1 MLAKI
6 FGELSWKRPQWVRK
20 ITVPAKQ
27 VYQRNFRRNNI
38 IALSAILVIVIGTAF
53 WALYKPAKI
62 QEAYAAVSAPVLTPI
77 ANLTKDNA
85 NKPQDIS
92 VNFYNAPT
100 IEQPAGLGNL
110 GVNIPTFSQLAQGHT
125 FYTSNSPSSIPGG
138 LISVAPL
145 NQINHIVEQGIQI
158 EPEVAGA
165 WRWSGDS
172 SLTFTPKTQWQADTT
187 YTISMTKTLITPHIR
202 LKTPKISFTM
212 PAFTATISKATF
224 NLNLKDPTKKNI
236 VATIDFNY
244 PVQRDS
250 VASHVQLTWADG
262 QNIPVQIHFDQF
274 SRQAYV
280 QSAQVDIGKQA
291 KFVTLTILKGIVT
304 TQGDKLTKTATTTSI
319 PVPSLESY
327 FKIENIHTSYVTD
340 AKGNSQQILTISS
353 NIGVTAAELADNL
366 QVYLLTEADSKKL
379 TDNNLQDK
387 PQAVTETMLKQAELL
402 KLTATPTEFNFSPQ
416 HSYIIHAPE
425 NRLLLVSIKSGM
437 QAQGGF
443 LLAQTNK
450 QLVATS
456 TPPRTISFVHQGS
469 LMALT
474 GQQKLQVVARGL
486 PAVKITVYKV
496 LPQDLNQLIS
506 QTYGNLQDPKFNN
519 PYNFNE
525 ENIAQRFS
533 EIKTFSDN
541 LQTDLQRPNN
551 FSINLSDFQTP
562 DNHLGLYLLQIQ
574 GYDPATKQLLSIKN
588 SRLVALTNLGIIVK
602 TNADNTQDVF
612 VQSIVTGEP
621 VANAQVT
628 LIGKNGVAI
637 MHGTTDSEGHA
648 HFFAFTN
655 DTNNEPL
662 AYVVSKGNEESFIP
676 FNRADRIINLSR
688 FDIGGTYLNSQQQ
701 NQLNAYI
708 FTDSGLYRPGTEVHF
723 GMILKSADFASHP
736 DQLNAIKA
744 LPLLFTITDSNGKVI
759 NQQNLNSNE
768 TGFLTTDWQSSI
780 GANSGTYFVSL
791 YLGNKVDPNNLIGS
805 ADFRVEAFMP
815 ATMKLNAAFNQQSKQ
830 GWVSSDNLQAVI
842 HMENLYGL
850 PANHNQITGEID
862 LTPGAFYF
870 AKYPDYQFLD
880 PLVTDKKD
888 LRTVTEKLTPE
899 YTDAAGQAKLDLDL
913 KKYADAS
920 YSLSLYI
927 KGHQQDGSVAA
938 EAAASIMVSPLS
950 YIVGYKT
957 ASNLDFLRENSKN
970 TINFIALD
978 PQAKSIALPNLTA
991 DLYVLQQVSVLVEQA
1006 DGTYAYQ
1013 TKTKATLIKE
1023 MPYAIA
1029 ANGSDFV
1036 LPTDK
1041 AGNYQ
1046 LVIANAKSEKLSS
1059 VNYTVVGNAGY
1070 SIAQQANLSLK
1081 LDKAVYLAGSDIKLA
1096 LYTPYPGAGLITVE
1110 KNKVVA
1116 FKWFQSKGGNTTE
1129 TIQIPAD
1136 FHGTGY
1142 VEVNYARAA
1151 TAKEIFMNPFS
1162 FAVAPF
1168 SIDNTAQTIAVHLQ
1182 APAISLPGE
1191 ELPITYSVNKS
1202 SKILVF
1208 AVDKGVL
1215 DVANYKTPDPLNY
1228 FFSKQALQVT
1238 TAQTLDLILPRFQE
1252 NTLSTT
1258 GGDSGNLNKY
1268 IINPFQQ
1275 NLRMPVLY
1283 WSKILEASDKPQTVY
1298 YKVPDYFN
1306 GDLQIMA
1313 VAVNNNAVGSAE
1325 KQSYIQAHFII
1336 SPNVPNYVTP
1346 GDSFTA
1352 TVLVT
1357 NNVKGKNTS
1366 DPLTVQLEKNSDFT
1380 MSGANMNGIGTFKA
1394 EIQPGKSQTF
1404 RFVLQTQANL
1414 GTTELKFIVSNGH
1427 ESSTLTQP
1435 ITVQPATLY
1444 NVKLQNGFSK
1454 TAVITL
1460 PTNTDYYA
1468 AYRDLRISA
1477 ANQASI
1483 FIPGLIEKI
1492 QGAPLYNIK
1501 QFDVQLLSEISRIPR
1516 NSVEGEVLQQKL
1528 NDYYNELPN
1537 LQNTDGSFSGINFLP
1552 QPIDNSLLIM
1562 HFLTIAKRQGYQFP
1576 KDIFNAGLQYLQTYA
1591 YQNQVDDAVAQAQ
1604 AILIL
1609 TQNEELTTNAID
1621 HLQTYLKQTQPKT
1634 WQSNLAVLNLAAS
1647 YYLLQQQNYAEKLAH
1662 DYVNSQKEL
1671 NANELNA
1678 DAIFLLGRYFPS
1690 IAQSVISTKAMQFL
1704 IQSFNQDQTDTKASI
1719 ESIFALQAYTKLLP
1733 LIGNDQ
1739 FQIEADINNQWK
1751 TLAKGSAINNLQ
1763 FPVDTSQVRIT
1774 HTGNDGYFYQVITA
1788 GYPNK
1793 LPVKAIADNLQVDVD
1808 VQDAKGNSVTT
1819 VKLGEVVTVHLRFR
1833 SITPDSNFT
1842 ANIINLLPA
1851 GFQLIKNS
1859 LSDYQYNQVN
1869 VRDDRLIFKVNV
1881 NNMASDISYQLRA
1894 NTTGRFVFPS
1904 VIAKSSQFGVTAN
1917 SVSLAKEMTVQ

>member
-6 FGELSWKRPQWVRK
+6 FGEVSWKQPQWLRK
-20 ITVPAKQ
+20 ITVPAKR

-62 QEAYAAVSAPVLTPI
+62 QEAYATVSAPVLIPI
-77 ANLTKDNA
+77 ANLTTENA
-85 NKPQDIS
+85 NKLQDIS
-92 VNFYNAPT
+92 VNFYNGAT
-100 IEQPAGLGNL
+100 IGQAAGMSNL
-110 GVNIPTFSQLAQGHT
+110 GVNIPTFSQLAEGHT
-125 FYTSNSPSSIPGG
+125 FYTSNSQSSIPGG
-138 LISVAPL
+138 LVSVAPL

-158 EPEVAGA
+158 EPEVAGT

-187 YTISMTKTLITPHIR
+187 YTISMAKTLITPHIR

-212 PAFTATISKATF
+212 PAFTATISKAAF

-262 QNIPVQIHFDQF
+262 QGQNIPVQIHFDQF

-291 KFVTLTILKGIVT
+291 KFATLTILKGIVT
-304 TQGDKLTKTATTTSI
+304 TQGDKLTKAATTTSI

-327 FKIENIHTSYVTD
+327 FKIDNINTSYVTD

-353 NIGVTAAELADNL
+353 NIGVTAPELANNL

-379 TDNNLQDK
+379 IDNNLQDK
-387 PQAVTETMLKQAELL
+387 PQAVTEAMLQQAELL

-450 QLVATS
+450 QLVMTS
-456 TPPRTISFVHQGS
+456 KPPQTISFVHQGS

-474 GQQKLQVVARGL
+474 GQQKLQALARGL

-541 LQTDLQRPNN
+541 LQTPNY
-551 FSINLSDFQTP
+551 FSINVGDFQTP
-562 DNHLGLYLLQIQ
+562 DNHLGLYLLQVQ
-574 GYDPATKQLLSIKN
+574 GYNPASQQLLSAKV

-637 MHGTTDSEGHA
+637 MESTTDNEGHA

-676 FNRADRIINLSR
+676 FNRSDRILNLSR
-688 FDIGGTYLNSQQQ
+688 FDIGGTYFNSQQQ
-701 NQLNAYI
+701 NQLNAEI

-736 DQLNAIKA
+736 DQLDVMKA
-744 LPLLFTITDSNGKVI
+744 LPLLFVITDPNGKVI

-780 GANSGTYFVSL
+780 GASSGTYFASL
-791 YLGNKVDPNNLIGS
+791 YLGNKIDSNNLIGS
-805 ADFRVEAFMP
+805 TDFRVEAFMP
-815 ATMKLNAAFNQQSKQ
+815 ATMKLTATFNQPNNQ
-830 GWVSSDNLQAVI
+830 GWVSSDNLQALI

-862 LTPGAFYF
+862 LTPGVFYF
-870 AKYPDYQFLD
+870 PKYPDYQFLD

-888 LRTVTEKLTPE
+888 LRNVTEKLTPE

-913 KKYADAS
+913 KKYANAS

-938 EAAASIMVSPLS
+938 EAGASIMVSPLP

-957 ASNLDFLRENSKN
+957 TSYLDYLSENSKN
-970 TINFIALD
+970 TVNFIALD
-978 PQAKSIALPNLTA
+978 PQANSIALPNLTA

-1023 MPYAIA
+1023 TPYAIA
-1029 ANGSDFV
+1029 VNGSGFM
-1036 LPTDK
+1036 LPTEK

-1046 LVIANAKSEKLSS
+1046 LVIANANGEKLSS
-1059 VNYTVVGNAGY
+1059 VNYTVVGNTGY

-1081 LDKAVYLAGSDIKLA
+1081 LDKAVYLAGSDVKLA
-1096 LYTPYPGAGLITVE
+1096 LYTPYPGAGLITIE

-1116 FKWFQSKGGNTTE
+1116 FKWFHSNGGNTTE
-1129 TIQIPAD
+1129 TIQIPAN

-1151 TAKEIFMNPFS
+1151 TAKEIYMNPFS

-1168 SIDNTAQTIAVHLQ
+1168 SIDNTAQTIAVNLQ
-1182 APAISLPGE
+1182 APATSLPGE

-1252 NTLSTT
+1252 NNLSTT
-1258 GGDSGNLNKY
+1258 GGDSGNLSKN

-1283 WSKILEASDKPQTVY
+1283 WSKILDANDKPQTVY

-1336 SPNVPNYVTP
+1336 SPNIPNYVTP

-1357 NNVKGKNTS
+1357 NNVKSKDAS
-1366 DPLTVQLEKNSDFT
+1366 DLLTVQLEKNSDFT
-1380 MSGANMNGIGTFKA
+1380 ISGANMNGIGTFKA
-1394 EIQPGKSQTF
+1394 MIQPGKSQTF
-1404 RFVLQTQANL
+1404 HFNLQTQADL

-1444 NVKLQNGFSK
+1444 NVKLQNGFSRM
-1454 TAVITL
+1454 ADITL
-1460 PTNTDYYA
+1460 PTNTDYYS

-1501 QFDVQLLSEISRIPR
+1501 QFNTQLLAEINRTPR
-1516 NSVEGEVLQQKL
+1516 NSVAGEVLQQKL

-1537 LQNTDGSFSGINFLP
+1537 LQNSDGSFSGINFLP

-1562 HFLTIAKRQGYQFP
+1562 HFLTIAKRQGYQIP
-1576 KDIFNAGLQYLQTYA
+1576 VDIFNAGLHYLQTYA
-1591 YQNQVDDAVAQAQ
+1591 YQNQIDDAVAQAH

-1621 HLQTYLKQTQPKT
+1621 HLQAYLKQTQPKT
-1634 WQSNLAVLNLAAS
+1634 WQSNLAVLYLAAS
-1647 YYLLQQQNYAEKLAH
+1647 YYLLEQQSYAENLAH

-1671 NANELNA
+1671 NA
-1678 DAIFLLGRYFPS
+1678 DAILLLSQYFPN
-1690 IAQSVISTKAMQFL
+1690 IAKNAISTDAMQTL
-1704 IQSFNQDQTDTKASI
+1704 IQSFNQDQTDMKASI
-1719 ESIFALQAYTKLLP
+1719 ESILALQAYTKLLP
-1733 LIGNDQ
+1733 LIGKDQ
-1739 FQIEADINNQWK
+1739 FQIEADINNQWQ
-1751 TLAKGSAINNLQ
+1751 TLAKGSVINNLQ
-1763 FPVDTSQVRIT
+1763 FPVGTSQVRIT
-1774 HTGNDGYFYQVITA
+1774 HTGNNGYFYQVITA

-1793 LPVKAIADNLQVDVD
+1793 LPVKVVAENLQVDAD

-1833 SITPDSNFT
+1833 SITPDSSFT

-1851 GFQLIKNS
+1851 GFQLLKSS
-1859 LSDYQYNQVN
+1859 LNADQYNQVN
-1869 VRDDRLIFKVNV
+1869 VRDDRLIFNVNV

-1894 NTTGRFVFPS
+1894 NTTGKFVFPS
-1904 VIAKSSQFGVTAN
+1904 VIASSSQFGVTAN